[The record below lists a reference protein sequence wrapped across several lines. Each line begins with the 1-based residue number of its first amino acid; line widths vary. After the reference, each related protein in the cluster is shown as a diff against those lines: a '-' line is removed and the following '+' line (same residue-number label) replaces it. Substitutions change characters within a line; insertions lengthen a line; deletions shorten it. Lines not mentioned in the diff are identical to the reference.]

1 MTTSGGA
8 VGSPAISAVYLS
20 TITATWT
27 TVPNVTGYDVEASTM
42 ANFTGTIFSTATTNT
57 SAITLTVSSAA
68 NLAPDTTYFVRI
80 GALYNGATTYIA
92 TVPSSTSTLA
102 SLVTN
107 GQVYQ
112 VFATSITANWFTFSS
127 GSGANTS
134 QGYHLDAPT
143 AANFRGTIYSS
154 TTFLAADSTLTVSGL
169 AAFTT
174 YYLRVG
180 DLNWNNAT
188 NYVSIGSTMT
198 TSGGAVGSPA
208 ISAVYLSTITA
219 TWTTVPNVT
228 GYDVEASTMSNFTG
242 TIFSTVTTNTSA
254 ITLTVSSA
262 ANLAPDTTYFIRIGA
277 LYNGAT
283 TYIATVPS
291 STSTLASLVT
301 NGQVYQVF
309 ATSITANWFTF
320 SSGSGANTSQGYEL
334 DASTAANFTGTIYSS
349 TTFLASNSTLTV
361 SGLAAF
367 TTYYLRVGDL
377 NWNNA
382 TNYASIGST
391 MTTSG
396 GAVGSPAIS
405 AVYLSTITATW
416 TTVPHDNASDVEA
429 STMSNFTSG

>member
-1 MTTSGGA
+1 
-8 VGSPAISAVYLS
+8 
-20 TITATWT
+20 
-27 TVPNVTGYDVEASTM
+27 
-42 ANFTGTIFSTATTNT
+42 
-57 SAITLTVSSAA
+57 
-68 NLAPDTTYFVRI
+68 
-80 GALYNGATTYIA
+80 
-92 TVPSSTSTLA
+92 
-102 SLVTN
+102 
-107 GQVYQ
+107 
-112 VFATSITANWFTFSS
+112 
-127 GSGANTS
+127 
-134 QGYHLDAPT
+134 
-143 AANFRGTIYSS
+143 
-154 TTFLAADSTLTVSGL
+154 
-169 AAFTT
+169 
-174 YYLRVG
+174 
-180 DLNWNNAT
+180 WNNAT
-188 NYVSIGSTMT
+188 NYVSIDSTRT
-198 TSGGAVGSPA
+198 NSGWAVGSPA

-242 TIFSTVTTNTSA
+242 TIFTTATTNTSA

-320 SSGSGANTSQGYEL
+320 NSGSGANTSQGYEL

-382 TNYASIGST
+382 TNYVSIGST

-396 GAVGSPAIS
+396 GAVGSPA
-405 AVYLSTITATW
+405 
-416 TTVPHDNASDVEA
+416 
-429 STMSNFTSG
+429 